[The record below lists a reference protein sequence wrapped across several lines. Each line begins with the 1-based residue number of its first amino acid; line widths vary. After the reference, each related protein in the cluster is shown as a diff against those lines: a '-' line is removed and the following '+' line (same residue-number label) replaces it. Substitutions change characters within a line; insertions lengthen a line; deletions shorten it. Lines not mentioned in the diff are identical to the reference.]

1 MKTDN
6 KKPLVSGRTQGANK
20 KENSV
25 KKNHTIMNE
34 LVTRPLNRFQAE
46 EIGDHCLPSTISS
59 LKTLHGLEFPRRWVK
74 VPNRFGGETSVKEYS
89 TSEEDK
95 RKIID
100 EILGAVE

>member
-59 LKTLHGLEFPRRWVK
+59 LKTLHGLKFPRRWVK

-95 RKIID
+95 RKID

>member
-89 TSEEDK
+89 TNEEDK
-95 RKIID
+95 RKID

>member
-46 EIGDHCLPSTISS
+46 EIGDHCLPSTIST

-95 RKIID
+95 RKID

>member
-74 VPNRFGGETSVKEYS
+74 VPKRFGGETSVKEYS

-95 RKIID
+95 RKID

>member
-20 KENSV
+20 NTV
-25 KKNHTIMNE
+25 TKNNTIMNE

-59 LKTLHGLEFPRRWVK
+59 LKTLYGLEFPRRRIN
-74 VPNRFGGETSVKEYS
+74 VPNRFGGETSVMEYR
-89 TSEEDK
+89 TSDDDK
-95 RKIID
+95 IKIR
-100 EILGAVE
+100 EIQGAMNG

>member
-6 KKPLVSGRTQGANK
+6 KKPLVSVRTQGANK
-20 KENSV
+20 NTV
-25 KKNHTIMNE
+25 RKNHTIMNE

-95 RKIID
+95 RKID

>member
-20 KENSV
+20 NTV
-25 KKNHTIMNE
+25 TKNNTIMNE

-95 RKIID
+95 RKID

>member
-59 LKTLHGLEFPRRWVK
+59 LKTLHGLKFPRRWVK

-95 RKIID
+95 RKID
-100 EILGAVE
+100 EILGVVE

>member
-95 RKIID
+95 RKI
-100 EILGAVE
+100 LMKSWGR